1 MATNITWHASS
12 VTHPERS
19 ALRAQKGFTL
29 WFTGLSAS
37 GKSTI
42 AIALEQHLLHL
53 GLAAYRLDGDN
64 VRFGLNK
71 DLGFGEKDRN
81 ENIRRIAEVALLFS
95 DSCTI
100 ALTSFISP
108 YRSDRAVA
116 RELHVSRSIPFIEIY
131 VHVPLSIAES
141 RDPKGLY
148 AKARRGEIKDFT
160 GVSAPYEEPEEPEVV
175 IKSGETGV
183 AEAVAQ
189 IAQYLE
195 EKGLLTKGEK
205 N

>member
-1 MATNITWHASS
+1 MRTFGALLRYRPC
-12 VTHPERS
+12 PESIQAAWFRID
-19 ALRAQKGFTL
+19 LQK
-29 WFTGLSAS
+29 
-37 GKSTI
+37 
-42 AIALEQHLLHL
+42 
-53 GLAAYRLDGDN
+53 
-64 VRFGLNK
+64 
-71 DLGFGEKDRN
+71 
-81 ENIRRIAEVALLFS
+81 VALLFS